1 MLGFLPVRPRACQIR
16 ARPKGPDDAQRT
28 NRPRHR
34 TRRNPARPHPHH
46 GPQPPP
52 PDRVR
57 HGEGVVVVAQSDEV
71 EQGIQVVTRSKVLT
85 ALNPA
90 NARGLSDALV
100 WAASI
105 AEPRQLNPNY

>member
-1 MLGFLPVRPRACQIR
+1 MTPSEPTVPDIGPVETQPADIR
-16 ARPKGPDDAQRT
+16 IMDRS
-28 NRPRHR
+28 
-34 TRRNPARPHPHH
+34 RRRLIVSATAT
-46 GPQPPP
+46 
-52 PDRVR
+52 
-57 HGEGVVVVAQSDEV
+57 GVVVVAQSDEV